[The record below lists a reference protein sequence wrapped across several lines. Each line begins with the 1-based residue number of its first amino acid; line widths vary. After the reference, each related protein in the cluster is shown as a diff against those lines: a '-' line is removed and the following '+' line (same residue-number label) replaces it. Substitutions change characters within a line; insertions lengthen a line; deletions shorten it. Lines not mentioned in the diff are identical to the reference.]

1 MKALLIADDEKAI
14 TNISEVLKTAGYDV
28 IVYKWLLKAMDNI
41 EEIAPH
47 LIVISTKD
55 YPRHWKTLAQFST
68 TIAADYT
75 PEIILYAEEP
85 LSEQEEKKAVA
96 LHVRGIFDSCE
107 VEGLDTLRK
116 ILAKKK
122 DIFSG
127 LLTEPEQSEVT
138 LQDLLPELSDL
149 SKDIDSLK
157 EDLKKPFNIDEAIA
171 QAKKAQT
178 EEAEKEETL
187 QDNGQ
192 KENSAQNPSE
202 TEEETGAET
211 IPDEAVSAETA
222 SPEIKTSEAEESP
235 EFKTEKSGENEP
247 CQNEDKKSEAE
258 SETQK
263 TGTEKNTETEIPAPD
278 TEMPDRLEPSL
289 KISPENQDEPSPSA
303 QESEFPADKKES
315 SVVDAGEEAAEK
327 ESGLSDKSGK
337 EPSQSDLAKT
347 ENIKAQVKSDIIEEK
362 SEKEDS
368 EMNENDIEAKLAAIM
383 SANKTE
389 AKEKVSET
397 GIGKFSC
404 SFAFT
409 NPITLA
415 MVTGTARN
423 YNGLT
428 LEFTPDIPSFIANLS
443 SGTKIDVA
451 SLKIN
456 GEISDVKCEI
466 MSNDSDKIYLQIKS
480 K

>member
-1 MKALLIADDEKAI
+1 MKALLVADDEKAI

-55 YPRHWKTLAQFST
+55 YPRHWKTLAQYST
-68 TIAADYT
+68 TLATDYT

-85 LSEQEEKKAVA
+85 LPAEEEKKAEA

-107 VEGLDTLRK
+107 VEGLDKLRK
-116 ILAKKK
+116 ILAKKE

-127 LLTEPEQSEVT
+127 LLTEPEQGEVT

-171 QAKKAQT
+171 QAKKAQEEENKA
-178 EEAEKEETL
+178 EEAEEENADTKDNGTKKELEDNAENENTEERGLGTENTDFGETESDSTEMLQDDEAEQAETSGDEANEIQNSEAEIDSNKNTESNEFKTEECETDSDEIAANEAESLEANGTESDSIETL
-187 QDNGQ
+187 QDD
-192 KENSAQNPSE
+192 E
-202 TEEETGAET
+202 TEQAET
-211 IPDEAVSAETA
+211 SENEAD
-222 SPEIKTSEAEESP
+222 IKKSDSSKNTESN
-235 EFKTEKSGENEP
+235 EFKTEER
-247 CQNEDKKSEAE
+247 E
-258 SETQK
+258 SD
-263 TGTEKNTETEIPAPD
+263 I
-278 TEMPDRLEPSL
+278 
-289 KISPENQDEPSPSA
+289 
-303 QESEFPADKKES
+303 
-315 SVVDAGEEAAEK
+315 
-327 ESGLSDKSGK
+327 
-337 EPSQSDLAKT
+337 
-347 ENIKAQVKSDIIEEK
+347 SDIIKEN
-362 SEKEDS
+362 SEKE
-368 EMNENDIEAKLAAIM
+368 ENAMNENDIEAKLAAIM
-383 SANKTE
+383 SANKSE
-389 AKEKVSET
+389 AKEKAAEA
-397 GIGKFSC
+397 GIGNISC

-428 LEFTPDIPSFIANLS
+428 LEFTPDIPSFIMNLTA
-443 SGTKIDVA
+443 GTLIDCA

-466 MSNDSDKIYLQIKS
+466 MSNDSNKIYLQIK

>member
-1 MKALLIADDEKAI
+1 MKALLVADDEKAI

-55 YPRHWKTLAQFST
+55 YPRHWKTLAQYST
-68 TIAADYT
+68 TLATDYT

-85 LSEQEEKKAVA
+85 LPEEEEKKAEA

-107 VEGLDTLRK
+107 VEGLDKLRK
-116 ILAKKK
+116 ILAKKE

-127 LLTEPEQSEVT
+127 LLTEPEQGEVT
-138 LQDLLPELSDL
+138 LQDLLPELSDI

-171 QAKKAQT
+171 QAKKAQEEENKA
-178 EEAEKEETL
+178 EEAEEANTKKNETKTELEDNAENEDKENGNTEERGLGTENTDFWGNESSENEAESDSTEMLQDDEAESKSEETSETENPEPQNT
-187 QDNGQ
+187 QDSSKSDISDII
-192 KENSAQNPSE
+192 KENS
-202 TEEETGAET
+202 
-211 IPDEAVSAETA
+211 
-222 SPEIKTSEAEESP
+222 
-235 EFKTEKSGENEP
+235 
-247 CQNEDKKSEAE
+247 
-258 SETQK
+258 
-263 TGTEKNTETEIPAPD
+263 
-278 TEMPDRLEPSL
+278 
-289 KISPENQDEPSPSA
+289 
-303 QESEFPADKKES
+303 
-315 SVVDAGEEAAEK
+315 EK
-327 ESGLSDKSGK
+327 E
-337 EPSQSDLAKT
+337 
-347 ENIKAQVKSDIIEEK
+347 ENA
-362 SEKEDS
+362 
-368 EMNENDIEAKLAAIM
+368 MNENDIEAKLAAIM
-383 SANKTE
+383 SANKSE
-389 AKEKVSET
+389 AKEKAAEA
-397 GIGKFSC
+397 GIENISC

-428 LEFTPDIPSFIANLS
+428 LEFTPDIPSFIMNLTA
-443 SGTKIDVA
+443 GTEIDCA

-466 MSNDSDKIYLQIKS
+466 MSNDSNKIYLQIK

>member
-1 MKALLIADDEKAI
+1 MKALLVADDEKAI

-55 YPRHWKTLAQFST
+55 YPRHWKTLAQYST
-68 TIAADYT
+68 TLATDYT

-85 LSEQEEKKAVA
+85 LPEEEEKKAEA

-107 VEGLDTLRK
+107 VEGLDKLRK
-116 ILAKKK
+116 ILAKKE

-127 LLTEPEQSEVT
+127 LLTEPEQGEVT

-171 QAKKAQT
+171 QAKKAQEEENKAEENKDT
-178 EEAEKEETL
+178 ES
-187 QDNGQ
+187 NGL
-192 KENSAQNPSE
+192 E
-202 TEEETGAET
+202 TEEHESDSDETKSESKDSESEQEETGQANAEN
-211 IPDEAVSAETA
+211 ETELEDNA
-222 SPEIKTSEAEESP
+222 ANENTEERGLDTENADFGEIKSD
-235 EFKTEKSGENEP
+235 ENESESDE
-247 CQNEDKKSEAE
+247 NESDSEGNGESSLNSEAE
-258 SETQK
+258 SKESNDF
-263 TGTEKNTETEIPAPD
+263 EINSESESNDENTESNGLKTE
-278 TEMPDRLEPSL
+278 EREFKS
-289 KISPENQDEPSPSA
+289 EGNEA
-303 QESEFPADKKES
+303 Q
-315 SVVDAGEEAAEK
+315 SVTSK
-327 ESGLSDKSGK
+327 
-337 EPSQSDLAKT
+337 SDL
-347 ENIKAQVKSDIIEEK
+347 SDIIEEK
-362 SEKEDS
+362 SEKEEN

-383 SANKTE
+383 SANKSE
-389 AKEKVSET
+389 AKEKAAQA
-397 GIGKFSC
+397 GIRNISC
-404 SFAFT
+404 SLTFT

-428 LEFTPDIPSFIANLS
+428 LEFTPDIPSFIMNLTA
-443 SGTKIDVA
+443 GTEIDCA

-456 GEISDVKCEI
+456 GEISDVKCEV
-466 MSNDSDKIYLQIKS
+466 MSNDSNKIYLQIK

>member
-1 MKALLIADDEKAI
+1 MKALLVADDEKAI

-55 YPRHWKTLAQFST
+55 YPRHWKTLAQYST
-68 TIAADYT
+68 TLAADYT

-85 LSEQEEKKAVA
+85 LPEEEEKKAEA

-107 VEGLDTLRK
+107 VEGLDKLRK
-116 ILAKKK
+116 ILAKKE

-127 LLTEPEQSEVT
+127 LLTEPEQGEVT

-171 QAKKAQT
+171 QAKKAQEEENKA
-178 EEAEKEETL
+178 EEAEQANADTEDNAGNENTEENGLGTENTDFEGNESSENGTESEETETL
-187 QDNGQ
+187 QD
-192 KENSAQNPSE
+192 
-202 TEEETGAET
+202 
-211 IPDEAVSAETA
+211 DEAEQAETA
-222 SPEIKTSEAEESP
+222 GNEADIKESDSSKNTESN
-235 EFKTEKSGENEP
+235 EFKTEERESDSDEIAANEAESDSAEIAANEAESLEGNGSESSETEIESEETGESKESDDF
-247 CQNEDKKSEAE
+247 EIDSEAE
-258 SETQK
+258 IE
-263 TGTEKNTETEIPAPD
+263 N
-278 TEMPDRLEPSL
+278 LES
-289 KISPENQDEPSPSA
+289 QDKS
-303 QESEFPADKKES
+303 ES
-315 SVVDAGEEAAEK
+315 S
-327 ESGLSDKSGK
+327 
-337 EPSQSDLAKT
+337 
-347 ENIKAQVKSDIIEEK
+347 KSDISDIIKEN
-362 SEKEDS
+362 SEKE
-368 EMNENDIEAKLAAIM
+368 ENAMNENDIEAKLAAIM
-383 SANKTE
+383 SANKSE
-389 AKEKVSET
+389 AKEKAAEA
-397 GIGKFSC
+397 GIGNISC

-428 LEFTPDIPSFIANLS
+428 LEFTPDIPSFIMNLTA
-443 SGTKIDVA
+443 GTEIDCA

-466 MSNDSDKIYLQIKS
+466 MSNDSNKIYLQIK

>member
-1 MKALLIADDEKAI
+1 MKALLVADDEKAI

-55 YPRHWKTLAQFST
+55 YPRHWKTLAQYSST
-68 TIAADYT
+68 LAADYT

-85 LSEQEEKKAVA
+85 LPEEEEKKAEA

-107 VEGLDTLRK
+107 VEGLDKLRK
-116 ILAKKK
+116 ILAKKE

-127 LLTEPEQSEVT
+127 LLTEPEQGEVT
-138 LQDLLPELSDL
+138 LKDLLPELSDL

-171 QAKKAQT
+171 QAKKAQEEECKAEETGEENGTKTELEDNEENENTEMNGLGTESHKITGESDFNKNT
-178 EEAEKEETL
+178 EERELSSENTDFEEIESEPEESGETETLEPQNTQDSSESDINDIITENREKEEN
-187 QDNGQ
+187 D
-192 KENSAQNPSE
+192 
-202 TEEETGAET
+202 
-211 IPDEAVSAETA
+211 
-222 SPEIKTSEAEESP
+222 
-235 EFKTEKSGENEP
+235 
-247 CQNEDKKSEAE
+247 
-258 SETQK
+258 
-263 TGTEKNTETEIPAPD
+263 
-278 TEMPDRLEPSL
+278 
-289 KISPENQDEPSPSA
+289 
-303 QESEFPADKKES
+303 
-315 SVVDAGEEAAEK
+315 
-327 ESGLSDKSGK
+327 
-337 EPSQSDLAKT
+337 
-347 ENIKAQVKSDIIEEK
+347 
-362 SEKEDS
+362 
-368 EMNENDIEAKLAAIM
+368 MNENDIEAKLAAIM
-383 SANKTE
+383 SANKSE
-389 AKEKVSET
+389 AKEKEAEA
-397 GIGKFSC
+397 GIGKISC

-428 LEFTPDIPSFIANLS
+428 LEFTPDIPSFIMNLTA
-443 SGTKIDVA
+443 GTLIDCA

-456 GEISDVKCEI
+456 GEISDVKCEV
-466 MSNDSDKIYLQIKS
+466 MSNDSSKIYLQIK

>member
-1 MKALLIADDEKAI
+1 MKALLVADDEKAI

-55 YPRHWKTLAQFST
+55 YPRHWKTLAQYST
-68 TIAADYT
+68 TLAADYT

-85 LSEQEEKKAVA
+85 LPEEEEKKAEA

-107 VEGLDTLRK
+107 VEGLDKLRK
-116 ILAKKK
+116 ILAKKE

-127 LLTEPEQSEVT
+127 LLTEPEQGEVT

-171 QAKKAQT
+171 QAKKAQEEENKA
-178 EEAEKEETL
+178 EEAEEENADTKDNGTKKELEDNAENEDEENQNTEERGLGTENTDFGETESSEKGTESDSIETL
-187 QDNGQ
+187 QDD
-192 KENSAQNPSE
+192 E
-202 TEEETGAET
+202 TEQAET
-211 IPDEAVSAETA
+211 SENEAD
-222 SPEIKTSEAEESP
+222 IKKSDSSKNTESN
-235 EFKTEKSGENEP
+235 EFKTEER
-247 CQNEDKKSEAE
+247 
-258 SETQK
+258 ETD
-263 TGTEKNTETEIPAPD
+263 I
-278 TEMPDRLEPSL
+278 
-289 KISPENQDEPSPSA
+289 
-303 QESEFPADKKES
+303 
-315 SVVDAGEEAAEK
+315 
-327 ESGLSDKSGK
+327 
-337 EPSQSDLAKT
+337 
-347 ENIKAQVKSDIIEEK
+347 SDIIKEN
-362 SEKEDS
+362 SEKE
-368 EMNENDIEAKLAAIM
+368 ENAMNENDIEAKLAAIM
-383 SANKTE
+383 SANKSE
-389 AKEKVSET
+389 AKEKAAEA
-397 GIGKFSC
+397 GIGNISC

-428 LEFTPDIPSFIANLS
+428 LEFTPDIPSFIMNLTA
-443 SGTKIDVA
+443 GTLIDCA

-466 MSNDSDKIYLQIKS
+466 MSNDSNKIYLQIK

>member
-1 MKALLIADDEKAI
+1 MKALLVADDEKAI

-55 YPRHWKTLAQFST
+55 YPRHWKTLAQYSST
-68 TIAADYT
+68 LAADYT

-85 LSEQEEKKAVA
+85 LPEEEEKKAEA

-107 VEGLDTLRK
+107 VEGLDKLRK
-116 ILAKKK
+116 ILAKKE

-127 LLTEPEQSEVT
+127 LLTEPEQGEVT
-138 LQDLLPELSDL
+138 LKDLLPELSDL

-171 QAKKAQT
+171 QAKKAQEEECKAEETGEENGTKTELEDNAENENTEMNGLGTESHKITGESDFNKNT
-178 EEAEKEETL
+178 EERELSSENTDFEEIESEPEESGETETLEPQNTQDSSESDINDIIKENSEKEEN
-187 QDNGQ
+187 D
-192 KENSAQNPSE
+192 
-202 TEEETGAET
+202 
-211 IPDEAVSAETA
+211 
-222 SPEIKTSEAEESP
+222 
-235 EFKTEKSGENEP
+235 
-247 CQNEDKKSEAE
+247 
-258 SETQK
+258 
-263 TGTEKNTETEIPAPD
+263 
-278 TEMPDRLEPSL
+278 
-289 KISPENQDEPSPSA
+289 
-303 QESEFPADKKES
+303 
-315 SVVDAGEEAAEK
+315 
-327 ESGLSDKSGK
+327 
-337 EPSQSDLAKT
+337 
-347 ENIKAQVKSDIIEEK
+347 
-362 SEKEDS
+362 
-368 EMNENDIEAKLAAIM
+368 MNENDIEAKLAAIM
-383 SANKTE
+383 SANKSE
-389 AKEKVSET
+389 AKEKEAEA
-397 GIGKFSC
+397 GIGKISC

-428 LEFTPDIPSFIANLS
+428 LEFTPDIPSFIMNLTA
-443 SGTKIDVA
+443 GTLIDCA

-456 GEISDVKCEI
+456 GEISDVKCEV
-466 MSNDSDKIYLQIKS
+466 MSNDSSKIYLQIK

>member
-1 MKALLIADDEKAI
+1 MKALLVADDEKAI

-55 YPRHWKTLAQFST
+55 YPRHWKTLAQYST
-68 TIAADYT
+68 TLAADYT

-85 LSEQEEKKAVA
+85 LPEEEEKKAEA

-107 VEGLDTLRK
+107 VEGLDKLRK
-116 ILAKKK
+116 ILAKKE

-127 LLTEPEQSEVT
+127 LLTEPEQGEVT

-171 QAKKAQT
+171 QAKKAQEEENKA
-178 EEAEKEETL
+178 EEAEQANADTEDNAGNENTEE
-187 QDNGQ
+187 NGLGT
-192 KENSAQNPSE
+192 ENADFEEIKSDE
-202 TEEETGAET
+202 TESNSNESDSDESEENG
-211 IPDEAVSAETA
+211 
-222 SPEIKTSEAEESP
+222 ES
-235 EFKTEKSGENEP
+235 SLN
-247 CQNEDKKSEAE
+247 SEAE
-258 SETQK
+258 SKESDDF
-263 TGTEKNTETEIPAPD
+263 EIDSESESNDKNTESNELKTEEREAD
-278 TEMPDRLEPSL
+278 S
-289 KISPENQDEPSPSA
+289 
-303 QESEFPADKKES
+303 ESEIAETERENHSDSEN
-315 SVVDAGEEAAEK
+315 GETTNLETQ
-327 ESGLSDKSGK
+327 GKSGTSK
-337 EPSQSDLAKT
+337 SDL
-347 ENIKAQVKSDIIEEK
+347 SDIIEEK
-362 SEKEDS
+362 SEKE
-368 EMNENDIEAKLAAIM
+368 ENAMNENDIEAKLAAIM
-383 SANKTE
+383 SANKSE
-389 AKEKVSET
+389 AKEKAAEA
-397 GIGKFSC
+397 GIGNISC

-428 LEFTPDIPSFIANLS
+428 LEFTPDIPSFIMNLTA
-443 SGTKIDVA
+443 GTEIDCA

-466 MSNDSDKIYLQIKS
+466 MSNDSNKIYLQIK

>member
-1 MKALLIADDEKAI
+1 MKALLVADDEKAI

-55 YPRHWKTLAQFST
+55 YPRHWKTLAQYSST
-68 TIAADYT
+68 LAADYT

-85 LSEQEEKKAVA
+85 LPEEEEKKAEA

-107 VEGLDTLRK
+107 VEGLDKLRK
-116 ILAKKK
+116 ILAKKE

-127 LLTEPEQSEVT
+127 LLTEPEQGEVT
-138 LQDLLPELSDL
+138 LKDLLPELSDL

-171 QAKKAQT
+171 QAKKAQEEECKAEETGEENGTKTELEDNAENENTEMHGLGTESHKITGESDFNKNT
-178 EEAEKEETL
+178 EERELSSENTDFEEIESEPEESGETETLEPQNTQDSSESDINDIIKENSEKEEN
-187 QDNGQ
+187 D
-192 KENSAQNPSE
+192 
-202 TEEETGAET
+202 
-211 IPDEAVSAETA
+211 
-222 SPEIKTSEAEESP
+222 
-235 EFKTEKSGENEP
+235 
-247 CQNEDKKSEAE
+247 
-258 SETQK
+258 
-263 TGTEKNTETEIPAPD
+263 
-278 TEMPDRLEPSL
+278 
-289 KISPENQDEPSPSA
+289 
-303 QESEFPADKKES
+303 
-315 SVVDAGEEAAEK
+315 
-327 ESGLSDKSGK
+327 
-337 EPSQSDLAKT
+337 
-347 ENIKAQVKSDIIEEK
+347 
-362 SEKEDS
+362 
-368 EMNENDIEAKLAAIM
+368 MNENDIEAKLAAIM
-383 SANKTE
+383 SANKSE
-389 AKEKVSET
+389 AKEKEAEA
-397 GIGKFSC
+397 GIGKISC

-428 LEFTPDIPSFIANLS
+428 LEFTPDIPSFIMNLTA
-443 SGTKIDVA
+443 GTLIDCA

-456 GEISDVKCEI
+456 GEISDVKCEV
-466 MSNDSDKIYLQIKS
+466 MSNDSSKIYLQIK

>member
-1 MKALLIADDEKAI
+1 MKALLVADDEKAI

-55 YPRHWKTLAQFST
+55 YPRHWKTLAQYSST
-68 TIAADYT
+68 LAADYT

-85 LSEQEEKKAVA
+85 LPDEEEKKAEA

-107 VEGLDTLRK
+107 VEGLDKLRQ
-116 ILAKKK
+116 ILAKKE

-127 LLTEPEQSEVT
+127 LLTEPEQGEVT

-171 QAKKAQT
+171 QAKKAQE
-178 EEAEKEETL
+178 EEARELE
-187 QDNGQ
+187 QAD
-192 KENSAQNPSE
+192 AE
-202 TEEETGAET
+202 TEENKDTENAEAEDEEIKNTEEHELGTENKDFAETETEQNETG
-211 IPDEAVSAETA
+211 
-222 SPEIKTSEAEESP
+222 EIETSEAESLE
-235 EFKTEKSGENEP
+235 ENKDFAETETG
-247 CQNEDKKSEAE
+247 QNETGEIETSEAE
-258 SETQK
+258 SLEENK
-263 TGTEKNTETEIPAPD
+263 IESSETEIESEETSG
-278 TEMPDRLEPSL
+278 TENQNVSSNEIQNEDSGETENLEPQ
-289 KISPENQDEPSPSA
+289 NTQDS
-303 QESEFPADKKES
+303 
-315 SVVDAGEEAAEK
+315 
-327 ESGLSDKSGK
+327 
-337 EPSQSDLAKT
+337 
-347 ENIKAQVKSDIIEEK
+347 NKSDIIGEK
-362 SEKEDS
+362 SEKEDN

-383 SANKTE
+383 SANKSE
-389 AKEKVSET
+389 AKEKAAEA
-397 GIGKFSC
+397 GIGKTSC
-404 SFAFT
+404 SFVFT

-428 LEFTPDIPSFIANLS
+428 LEFTPDIPSFIMNLTA
-443 SGTKIDVA
+443 GTLIDCA
-451 SLKIN
+451 SLKVN

-466 MSNDSDKIYLQIKS
+466 MSNDSSKIYLQIK

>member
-1 MKALLIADDEKAI
+1 MKALLVADDEKAI

-55 YPRHWKTLAQFST
+55 YPRHWKTLAQYST
-68 TIAADYT
+68 TLATDYT

-85 LSEQEEKKAVA
+85 LPAEEEKKAEA

-107 VEGLDTLRK
+107 VEGLDKLRK
-116 ILAKKK
+116 ILAKKE

-127 LLTEPEQSEVT
+127 LLTEPEQGEVT

-171 QAKKAQT
+171 QAKKAQEEENKA
-178 EEAEKEETL
+178 EEAEEENADTKDNGTKKELEDNAENENTEERGLGTENTDFGETESDSTEML
-187 QDNGQ
+187 QDD
-192 KENSAQNPSE
+192 E
-202 TEEETGAET
+202 TEQAET
-211 IPDEAVSAETA
+211 SENEAD
-222 SPEIKTSEAEESP
+222 IKKSDSSKNTESN
-235 EFKTEKSGENEP
+235 EFKTEER
-247 CQNEDKKSEAE
+247 E
-258 SETQK
+258 SD
-263 TGTEKNTETEIPAPD
+263 I
-278 TEMPDRLEPSL
+278 
-289 KISPENQDEPSPSA
+289 
-303 QESEFPADKKES
+303 
-315 SVVDAGEEAAEK
+315 
-327 ESGLSDKSGK
+327 
-337 EPSQSDLAKT
+337 
-347 ENIKAQVKSDIIEEK
+347 SDIIKEN
-362 SEKEDS
+362 SEKE
-368 EMNENDIEAKLAAIM
+368 ENAMNENDIEAKLAAIM
-383 SANKTE
+383 SANKSE
-389 AKEKVSET
+389 AKEKAAEA
-397 GIGKFSC
+397 GIGNISC

-428 LEFTPDIPSFIANLS
+428 LEFTPDIPSFIMNLTA
-443 SGTKIDVA
+443 GTLIDCA

-466 MSNDSDKIYLQIKS
+466 MSNDSNKIYLQIK

>member
-1 MKALLIADDEKAI
+1 MKALLVADDEKAI

-55 YPRHWKTLAQFST
+55 YPRHWKTLAQYST
-68 TIAADYT
+68 TLATDYT

-85 LSEQEEKKAVA
+85 LPEEEEKKAEA

-107 VEGLDTLRK
+107 VEGLDKLRK
-116 ILAKKK
+116 ILAKKE

-127 LLTEPEQSEVT
+127 LLTEPEQGEVT

-171 QAKKAQT
+171 QAKKAQEEENKA
-178 EEAEKEETL
+178 EEAEQANADTEDNAGNENTEENGLGTENTDFEGNESSENGTESEETETL
-187 QDNGQ
+187 QD
-192 KENSAQNPSE
+192 
-202 TEEETGAET
+202 
-211 IPDEAVSAETA
+211 DEAEQAETA
-222 SPEIKTSEAEESP
+222 GNEADIKESDSSKNTESN
-235 EFKTEKSGENEP
+235 EFKTEERESDSAEIAANEAESLEGNGSESSETEIESEETGESKESDDF
-247 CQNEDKKSEAE
+247 EIDSEAE
-258 SETQK
+258 IE
-263 TGTEKNTETEIPAPD
+263 N
-278 TEMPDRLEPSL
+278 LES
-289 KISPENQDEPSPSA
+289 QDKS
-303 QESEFPADKKES
+303 ES
-315 SVVDAGEEAAEK
+315 S
-327 ESGLSDKSGK
+327 
-337 EPSQSDLAKT
+337 
-347 ENIKAQVKSDIIEEK
+347 KSDISDIIKEN
-362 SEKEDS
+362 SEKE
-368 EMNENDIEAKLAAIM
+368 ENAMNENDIEAKLAAIM
-383 SANKTE
+383 SANKSE
-389 AKEKVSET
+389 AKEKAAEA
-397 GIGKFSC
+397 GIGNISC

-428 LEFTPDIPSFIANLS
+428 LEFTPDIPSFIMNLTA
-443 SGTKIDVA
+443 GTEIDCA

-466 MSNDSDKIYLQIKS
+466 MSNDSNKIYLQIK

>member
-1 MKALLIADDEKAI
+1 MKALLVADDEKAI

-55 YPRHWKTLAQFST
+55 YPRHWKTLAQYSST
-68 TIAADYT
+68 LAADYT

-85 LSEQEEKKAVA
+85 LPDEEEKKAEA

-107 VEGLDTLRK
+107 VEGLDKLRQ
-116 ILAKKK
+116 ILAKKE

-127 LLTEPEQSEVT
+127 LLTEPEQGEVT

-171 QAKKAQT
+171 QAKKAQE
-178 EEAEKEETL
+178 EEARELE
-187 QDNGQ
+187 QAD
-192 KENSAQNPSE
+192 AE
-202 TEEETGAET
+202 TEENKDTENAEAEDEEIKNTEEHELGTENKDFAETETEQNETG
-211 IPDEAVSAETA
+211 
-222 SPEIKTSEAEESP
+222 EIETSEAESLEENKIESS
-235 EFKTEKSGENEP
+235 ETEIESEETSGTENQNVSSNEI
-247 CQNEDKKSEAE
+247 QNEDS
-258 SETQK
+258 
-263 TGTEKNTETEIPAPD
+263 GETEN
-278 TEMPDRLEPSL
+278 LEPQ
-289 KISPENQDEPSPSA
+289 NTQDS
-303 QESEFPADKKES
+303 
-315 SVVDAGEEAAEK
+315 
-327 ESGLSDKSGK
+327 
-337 EPSQSDLAKT
+337 
-347 ENIKAQVKSDIIEEK
+347 NKSDIIGEK
-362 SEKEDS
+362 SEKEDN

-383 SANKTE
+383 SANKSE
-389 AKEKVSET
+389 AKEKAAEA
-397 GIGKFSC
+397 GIGKTSC
-404 SFAFT
+404 SFMFT

-428 LEFTPDIPSFIANLS
+428 LEFTPDIPSFIMNLTA
-443 SGTKIDVA
+443 GTLIDCA
-451 SLKIN
+451 SLKVN

-466 MSNDSDKIYLQIKS
+466 MSNDSSKIYLQIK

>member
-1 MKALLIADDEKAI
+1 MKALLVADDEKAI

-55 YPRHWKTLAQFST
+55 YPRHWKTLAQYST
-68 TIAADYT
+68 TLATDYT

-85 LSEQEEKKAVA
+85 LPEEEEKKAEA

-107 VEGLDTLRK
+107 VEGLDKLRK
-116 ILAKKK
+116 ILAKKE

-127 LLTEPEQSEVT
+127 LLTEPEQGEVT

-171 QAKKAQT
+171 QAKKAQEEENKA
-178 EEAEKEETL
+178 EEAEEENADTKDNGTKKELEDNAENEDEENQNTEMRGLGTENTDFGETESDSIETL
-187 QDNGQ
+187 QDD
-192 KENSAQNPSE
+192 E
-202 TEEETGAET
+202 TEQAET
-211 IPDEAVSAETA
+211 SENEAD
-222 SPEIKTSEAEESP
+222 IKKSDSSKNTESN
-235 EFKTEKSGENEP
+235 EFKTEER
-247 CQNEDKKSEAE
+247 E
-258 SETQK
+258 SD
-263 TGTEKNTETEIPAPD
+263 I
-278 TEMPDRLEPSL
+278 
-289 KISPENQDEPSPSA
+289 
-303 QESEFPADKKES
+303 
-315 SVVDAGEEAAEK
+315 
-327 ESGLSDKSGK
+327 
-337 EPSQSDLAKT
+337 
-347 ENIKAQVKSDIIEEK
+347 SDIIKEN
-362 SEKEDS
+362 SEKE
-368 EMNENDIEAKLAAIM
+368 ENAMNENDIEAKLAAIM
-383 SANKTE
+383 SANKSE
-389 AKEKVSET
+389 AKEKAAEA
-397 GIGKFSC
+397 GIGNISC

-428 LEFTPDIPSFIANLS
+428 LEFTPDIPSFIMNLTA
-443 SGTKIDVA
+443 GTLIDCA

-466 MSNDSDKIYLQIKS
+466 MSNDSNKIYLQIK

>member
-1 MKALLIADDEKAI
+1 MKALLVADDEKAI

-55 YPRHWKTLAQFST
+55 YPRHWKTLAQYSST
-68 TIAADYT
+68 LAADYT

-85 LSEQEEKKAVA
+85 LPEEEEKKAEA

-107 VEGLDTLRK
+107 VEGLDKLRK
-116 ILAKKK
+116 ILAKKE

-127 LLTEPEQSEVT
+127 LLTEPEQGEVT
-138 LQDLLPELSDL
+138 LKDLLPELSDL

-171 QAKKAQT
+171 QAKKAQEEECKAEETGEENGTKTELEDNEENENTEMNGLGTESHKITGESDFNKNT
-178 EEAEKEETL
+178 EERELSSENTDFEEIESEPEESGETETLEPQNTQDSSESDINDIIKENSEKEEN
-187 QDNGQ
+187 D
-192 KENSAQNPSE
+192 
-202 TEEETGAET
+202 
-211 IPDEAVSAETA
+211 
-222 SPEIKTSEAEESP
+222 
-235 EFKTEKSGENEP
+235 
-247 CQNEDKKSEAE
+247 
-258 SETQK
+258 
-263 TGTEKNTETEIPAPD
+263 
-278 TEMPDRLEPSL
+278 
-289 KISPENQDEPSPSA
+289 
-303 QESEFPADKKES
+303 
-315 SVVDAGEEAAEK
+315 
-327 ESGLSDKSGK
+327 
-337 EPSQSDLAKT
+337 
-347 ENIKAQVKSDIIEEK
+347 
-362 SEKEDS
+362 
-368 EMNENDIEAKLAAIM
+368 MNENDIEAKLAAIM
-383 SANKTE
+383 SANKSE
-389 AKEKVSET
+389 AKEKEAEA
-397 GIGKFSC
+397 GIGKISC

-428 LEFTPDIPSFIANLS
+428 LEFTPDIPSFIMNLTA
-443 SGTKIDVA
+443 GTLIDCA

-456 GEISDVKCEI
+456 GEISDVKCEV
-466 MSNDSDKIYLQIKS
+466 MSNDSSKIYLQIK

>member
-1 MKALLIADDEKAI
+1 MKALLVADDEKAI

-55 YPRHWKTLAQFST
+55 YPRHWKTLAQYST
-68 TIAADYT
+68 TLATDYT

-85 LSEQEEKKAVA
+85 LPEEEEKKAEA

-107 VEGLDTLRK
+107 VEGLDKLRK
-116 ILAKKK
+116 ILAKKE

-127 LLTEPEQSEVT
+127 LLTEPEQGEVT

-171 QAKKAQT
+171 QAKKAQEEENKA
-178 EEAEKEETL
+178 EEAEQANADTEDNAGNENTEENGLGTENTDFEGNESSENGTESEETETL
-187 QDNGQ
+187 QD
-192 KENSAQNPSE
+192 
-202 TEEETGAET
+202 
-211 IPDEAVSAETA
+211 DEAEQAETA
-222 SPEIKTSEAEESP
+222 GNEADIKESDSSKNTESN
-235 EFKTEKSGENEP
+235 EFKTEERESDSAEIAANEAESDSAEIAANEAESLEGNGSESSETEIESEETGESKESDDF
-247 CQNEDKKSEAE
+247 EIDSEAE
-258 SETQK
+258 IE
-263 TGTEKNTETEIPAPD
+263 N
-278 TEMPDRLEPSL
+278 LES
-289 KISPENQDEPSPSA
+289 QDKS
-303 QESEFPADKKES
+303 ES
-315 SVVDAGEEAAEK
+315 S
-327 ESGLSDKSGK
+327 
-337 EPSQSDLAKT
+337 
-347 ENIKAQVKSDIIEEK
+347 KSDISDIIKEN
-362 SEKEDS
+362 SEKE
-368 EMNENDIEAKLAAIM
+368 ENAMNENDIEAKLAAIM
-383 SANKTE
+383 SANKSE
-389 AKEKVSET
+389 AKEKAAEA
-397 GIGKFSC
+397 GIGNISC

-428 LEFTPDIPSFIANLS
+428 LEFTPDIPSFIMNLTA
-443 SGTKIDVA
+443 GTEIDCA

-466 MSNDSDKIYLQIKS
+466 MSNDSNKIYLQIK

>member
-1 MKALLIADDEKAI
+1 MKALLVADDEKAI

-55 YPRHWKTLAQFST
+55 YPRHWKTLAQYSST
-68 TIAADYT
+68 LAADYT

-85 LSEQEEKKAVA
+85 LPDEEEKKAEA

-107 VEGLDTLRK
+107 VEGLDKLRQ
-116 ILAKKK
+116 ILAKKE

-127 LLTEPEQSEVT
+127 LLTEPEQGEVT

-171 QAKKAQT
+171 QAKKAQE
-178 EEAEKEETL
+178 EEARELE
-187 QDNGQ
+187 QAD
-192 KENSAQNPSE
+192 AE
-202 TEEETGAET
+202 TEENKDTENAEAEDEEIKNTEEHELGTENKDFAETETEQNETG
-211 IPDEAVSAETA
+211 
-222 SPEIKTSEAEESP
+222 EIETSEAESLEENKIESS
-235 EFKTEKSGENEP
+235 ETEIESEETSGTENQNVSSNEI
-247 CQNEDKKSEAE
+247 QNEDS
-258 SETQK
+258 
-263 TGTEKNTETEIPAPD
+263 GETEN
-278 TEMPDRLEPSL
+278 LEPQ
-289 KISPENQDEPSPSA
+289 NTQDS
-303 QESEFPADKKES
+303 
-315 SVVDAGEEAAEK
+315 
-327 ESGLSDKSGK
+327 
-337 EPSQSDLAKT
+337 
-347 ENIKAQVKSDIIEEK
+347 NKSDIIGEK
-362 SEKEDS
+362 SEKEDN

-383 SANKTE
+383 SANKSE
-389 AKEKVSET
+389 AKEKAAEA
-397 GIGKFSC
+397 GIGKTSC
-404 SFAFT
+404 SFVFT

-428 LEFTPDIPSFIANLS
+428 LEFTPDIPSFIMNLTA
-443 SGTKIDVA
+443 GTLIDCA
-451 SLKIN
+451 SLKVN

-466 MSNDSDKIYLQIKS
+466 MSNDSSKIYLQIK

>member
-1 MKALLIADDEKAI
+1 MKALLVADDEKAI

-55 YPRHWKTLAQFST
+55 YPRHWKTLAQYSST
-68 TIAADYT
+68 LAADYT

-85 LSEQEEKKAVA
+85 LPEEEEKKAEA

-107 VEGLDTLRK
+107 VEGLDKLRK
-116 ILAKKK
+116 ILAKKE

-127 LLTEPEQSEVT
+127 LLTEPEQGEVT
-138 LQDLLPELSDL
+138 LKDLLPELSDL

-171 QAKKAQT
+171 QAKKAQEEESKAEETGEENGTKTELEDNAENENTEMHGLGTESHKITGESDFNKNT
-178 EEAEKEETL
+178 EERELSSENTDFEEIESEPEESGETETLEPQNTQDSSESDINDIIKENSEKEEN
-187 QDNGQ
+187 D
-192 KENSAQNPSE
+192 
-202 TEEETGAET
+202 
-211 IPDEAVSAETA
+211 
-222 SPEIKTSEAEESP
+222 
-235 EFKTEKSGENEP
+235 
-247 CQNEDKKSEAE
+247 
-258 SETQK
+258 
-263 TGTEKNTETEIPAPD
+263 
-278 TEMPDRLEPSL
+278 
-289 KISPENQDEPSPSA
+289 
-303 QESEFPADKKES
+303 
-315 SVVDAGEEAAEK
+315 
-327 ESGLSDKSGK
+327 
-337 EPSQSDLAKT
+337 
-347 ENIKAQVKSDIIEEK
+347 
-362 SEKEDS
+362 
-368 EMNENDIEAKLAAIM
+368 MNENDIEAKLAAIM
-383 SANKTE
+383 SANKSE
-389 AKEKVSET
+389 AKEKEAEA
-397 GIGKFSC
+397 GIGKISC

-428 LEFTPDIPSFIANLS
+428 LEFTPDIPSFIMNLTA
-443 SGTKIDVA
+443 GTLIDCA

-456 GEISDVKCEI
+456 GEISDVKCEV
-466 MSNDSDKIYLQIKS
+466 MSNDSSKIYLQIK